1 MASNHKKKKQINK
14 ILSLCAVV
22 LILLIELTV
31 IVSCTK
37 KTNLSKTFPKQT
49 PEAEVT
55 SSLKKGKDQKI
66 VEPTYQ
72 EAFEEKRLNEELLT
86 TETENREWLA
96 AKEMFLAED
105 IYFEFNSSRLSI
117 EAQSVLKR
125 KAEWLRE
132 YPKVSV
138 IIEGHCDERGANDY
152 NLALGIRRAEVT
164 KLYLN
169 YLGIE
174 ASRLTTTSY
183 GEERP
188 MDTGHNEEAWARNR
202 RAHFAVEK

>member
-14 ILSLCAVV
+14 ILSLCAAV
-22 LILLIELTV
+22 LIILIELTV
-31 IVSCTK
+31 IASCTK
-37 KTNLSKTFPKQT
+37 KTNLSKPFPKQP
-49 PEAEVT
+49 PETEVT
-55 SSLKKGKDQKI
+55 SPLKNGKDQKLGGT
-66 VEPTYQ
+66 VHQ
-72 EAFEEKRLNEELLT
+72 KAFEEKRLKEELLI
-86 TETENREWLA
+86 TETKEREWLA
-96 AKEMFLAED
+96 AKKMFLAED
-105 IYFEFNSSRLSI
+105 IYFEFNSSMLSL

-152 NLALGIRRAEVT
+152 NLALGIRRAEKT
-164 KLYLN
+164 NLYLN

-188 MDTGHNEEAWARNR
+188 MSAGHNEEAWARNR
-202 RAHFAVEK
+202 RVHFAVKK